1 MALNRV
7 TLDDKYDLAKSR
19 IFVTGFQAL
28 VRLCLMQK
36 ERDRRAGL
44 NTAGYVTGYR
54 GSPLGTLDQQFIRA
68 RRHLDRYDVL
78 FQGGLNED
86 IAATALW
93 GSQQA
98 ELRGEGKFDGV
109 FGLWYGKGP
118 GVDRTGDVFRHA
130 NFAGASRY
138 GGVLALMGDDHTAES
153 STTAHQ
159 SEYHFIDVM
168 IPILNPAG
176 VQEILDYGLY
186 GWAMSRF
193 CGTWVALKSMHETV
207 ESTAVIDGSLERV
220 NITIPR
226 DFAMPD
232 GGLNIRLRDTIL
244 GQEARLH
251 DYKRDAMLAFV
262 RANKLNTYITSGG
275 RKPRIGIITVGKSY
289 LDVRQA
295 LDELGIDEV
304 KCNDLG
310 IRLYKI
316 GCPWPIGRDDLKSFA
331 EGLELIIVIEEKRS
345 LLEVQVREELYGT
358 ANQPVCIG
366 KKDEAGNWLFPV
378 KGALDPNEVAIC
390 IGDRILQR
398 VGPNEEIARRVAGL
412 KEAQRI
418 LAETTDIAVRTP
430 YFCSG
435 CPHNSSTVVPDGM
448 RAYAGIGCHY
458 MAQWMDRSTL
468 GYTQMGGEG
477 ANWIGEAPFSKRA
490 HVFQN
495 LGDGTYNHSG
505 YMAIRG
511 AIAAGVNITYKILF
525 NDAVAMTGGQANDG
539 GLTVPQIARQ
549 VAAEGAKRIVVV
561 TDEPWKYS
569 KREDWP
575 RGLTIHHRDDLIP
588 VQEELARIPGV
599 TVLIYDQT
607 CAAEKRRRR
616 KRGTFPDPDKRVIIN
631 ELVCEGCGD
640 CGVKSNCVSVQPLET
655 EWGRKRTI
663 DQSSC
668 NKDFSCVKGFCPSF
682 VTVTGAKLKQGTAGA
697 LTSPQPKSDVSDFGH
712 LKVPNSG
719 KPEFG
724 RGEVGSPRE
733 PGEGKPSHAQSK
745 QGAPLPAGGERE
757 ITGNGDLPEPDLPPI
772 KQTFDV
778 IVTGVGGTG
787 IVTIGGILGMAAHLE
802 GKGVGVLDMAGLA
815 QKGGAVHSHMRIA
828 ERPEDIHAIR
838 IAAGAADLVLGGD
851 IVVAGNKKVLAAV
864 KHGSTVMVINM
875 AEFLPGDFTRN
886 PDFSL
891 PTERLKR
898 AIIADAGREKT
909 HFIDATRAALALFG
923 NTVAAN
929 IFLVGYAYQLGA
941 IPLSAASIDE
951 AIALNGEAVEMN
963 KAAFRW
969 GRRAAIDR
977 EALAAVIEPAPAQLS
992 DARKLSQ
999 SFAEVVAR
1007 RVEFLTAYQDAR
1019 YAARYRGWV
1028 DRTQAVEAERVPGR
1042 SGLAEAVARYLF
1054 KLMAYKDEYEVARL
1068 YSDGSFMKQVHSELG
1083 GERLRFHVHLAP
1095 PLLAPVNK
1103 ATGEPKKLT
1112 FGPWIFPLFKV
1123 LAKFKGLRGTPFDP
1137 FGYSCERK
1145 TERALIAD
1153 YEAMLTEVLPKLAV
1167 SNHHIAVGLAAIP
1180 EKIRGFGHVKMRHLK
1195 AAKADE
1201 AALFE
1206 QFRAGPRPLLR
1217 AAE

>member
-1 MALNRV
+1 LNESNVPAAARRAGSQRRGGAMALNHV
-7 TLDDKYDLAKSR
+7 TLDDKYDLTKSR
-19 IFVTGFQAL
+19 IFVTGFQAI

-54 GSPLGTLDQQFIRA
+54 GSPLGTLDLQFIRA
-68 RRHLDRYDVL
+68 QRALDKYDVR
-78 FQGGLNED
+78 FQAGVNED
-86 IAATALW
+86 IAATAIW

-130 NFAGASRY
+130 NFAGTSKH

-176 VQEILDYGLY
+176 VQEIVDYGLY

-193 CGTWVALKSMHETV
+193 CGSWVALKSMHETV

-220 NITIPR
+220 NIVMPQ
-226 DFAMPD
+226 DFAMPE
-232 GGLNIRLRDTIL
+232 GGLNIRLRDTVL

-262 RANKLNTYITSGG
+262 RANKLNKYITSGG
-275 RKPRIGIITVGKSY
+275 RRPKIGIITVGKSY

-310 IRLYKI
+310 LRLYKI
-316 GCPWPIGRDDLKSFA
+316 GCPWPISRDDLKQFA
-331 EGLELIIVIEEKRS
+331 DGLELIIVVEEKRS
-345 LLEVQVREELYGT
+345 LIEVQVREELYGT

-366 KKDEAGNWLFPV
+366 KKDERGNWLFPV

-390 IGDRILQR
+390 IGERILQR
-398 VGPNEEIARRVAGL
+398 VGPNDTIAARVAAL

-418 LAETTDIAVRTP
+418 LAETQDVAVRIP

-435 CPHNSSTVVPDGM
+435 CPHNSSTVVPEGM

-468 GYTQMGGEG
+468 GFTQMGGEG
-477 ANWIGEAPFSKRA
+477 ANWIGEAPFSKRP

-511 AIAAGVNITYKILF
+511 AIASGVNITYKILF

-549 VAAEGAKRIVVV
+549 VAAEGAKHVVVV

-569 KREDWP
+569 KQEDWP
-575 RGLTIHHRDDLIP
+575 RGLTIHHRDELIT
-588 VQEELARIPGV
+588 VQQELAKIPGV

-616 KRGTFPDPDKRVIIN
+616 KRGLFPDPDKRVVIN

-682 VTVTGAKLKQGTAGA
+682 VTVHGGKLKQGTGVAA
-697 LTSPQPKSDVSDFGH
+697 AHDT
-712 LKVPNSG
+712 VP
-719 KPEFG
+719 
-724 RGEVGSPRE
+724 
-733 PGEGKPSHAQSK
+733 
-745 QGAPLPAGGERE
+745 
-757 ITGNGDLPEPDLPPI
+757 LPEPALPAI
-772 KQTFDV
+772 GQTYDI

-815 QKGGAVHSHMRIA
+815 QKGGAVYSHMRIA
-828 ERPEDIHAIR
+828 ERPEGIHAIR
-838 IAAGAADLVLGGD
+838 IAAGGADLVLGGD
-851 IVVAGNKKVLAAV
+851 MVVAGNKKVLAAV
-864 KHGSTVMVINM
+864 KHGKTEMVINL

-886 PDFSL
+886 ADFSL

-898 AIIADAGREKT
+898 AILADAGRDKT
-909 HFIDATRAALALFG
+909 HFIDATRAATALFG
-923 NTVAAN
+923 ASVGAN

-941 IPLSAASIDE
+941 IPLAGASIE
-951 AIALNGEAVEMN
+951 RAIELNGEAVDMN
-963 KAAFRW
+963 KAAFEW
-969 GRRAAIDR
+969 GRRAVVEPAVV
-977 EALAAVIEPAPAQLS
+977 EALVKPAPDATS
-992 DARKLSQ
+992 DARTLSQ
-999 SFAEVVAR
+999 SFDEVVAR
-1007 RVEFLTAYQDAR
+1007 RVAFLTAYQNAS
-1019 YAARYRGWV
+1019 YAARYRRLV
-1028 DRTQAVEAERVPGR
+1028 EKAQAAEAARAPGKT
-1042 SGLAEAVARYLF
+1042 GLADAVARYLF

-1068 YSDGSFMKQVHSELG
+1068 YSDGAFVKQVNSELG

-1095 PLLAPVNK
+1095 PLLARRDK
-1103 ATGEPKKLT
+1103 ATGEPKKMT
-1112 FGPWIFPLFKV
+1112 FGPWIFPLFAL
-1123 LAKFKGLRGTPFDP
+1123 LAKFKVLRGTAFDP
-1137 FGYSCERK
+1137 FGYSTERK
-1145 TERALIAD
+1145 TERALVRD
-1153 YEAMLTEVLPKLAV
+1153 YEALLDEVLAKLDAG
-1167 SNHHIAVGLAAIP
+1167 NHHIAVGLAAIP
-1180 EKIRGFGHVKMRHLK
+1180 EKIRGFGHVKLRHLK

-1201 AALFE
+1201 AVLLD
-1206 QFRAGPRPLLR
+1206 QFRAGPAPLLK

>member
-1 MALNRV
+1 LNESNVPAAARRAGSQRRGGAMALNHV
-7 TLDDKYDLAKSR
+7 TLDDKYDLSKSR
-19 IFVTGFQAL
+19 IFVTGFQAI

-54 GSPLGTLDQQFIRA
+54 GSPLGTLDLQFIRA
-68 RRHLDRYDVL
+68 QRALDKYDVR
-78 FQGGLNED
+78 FQAGVNED
-86 IAATALW
+86 IAATAIW

-130 NFAGASRY
+130 NFAGTSKH

-176 VQEILDYGLY
+176 VQEIVDYGLY

-193 CGTWVALKSMHETV
+193 CGSWVALKSMHETV

-220 NITIPR
+220 NIVMPQ
-226 DFAMPD
+226 DFAMPE
-232 GGLNIRLRDTIL
+232 GGLNIRLRDTVL

-262 RANKLNTYITSGG
+262 RANKLNKYITSGG
-275 RKPRIGIITVGKSY
+275 RRPKIGIITVGKSY

-310 IRLYKI
+310 LRLYKI
-316 GCPWPIGRDDLKSFA
+316 GCPWPISRDDLKQFA
-331 EGLELIIVIEEKRS
+331 DGLELIIVVEEKRS
-345 LLEVQVREELYGT
+345 LIEVQVREELYGT

-366 KKDEAGNWLFPV
+366 KKDERGNWLFPV

-390 IGDRILQR
+390 IGERILQR
-398 VGPNEEIARRVAGL
+398 VGPNDTIAARVAAL

-418 LAETTDIAVRTP
+418 LAETQDVAVRIP

-435 CPHNSSTVVPDGM
+435 CPHNSSTVVPEGM

-468 GYTQMGGEG
+468 GFTQMGGEG
-477 ANWIGEAPFSKRA
+477 ANWIGEAPFSKRP

-511 AIAAGVNITYKILF
+511 AIASGVNITYKILF

-549 VAAEGAKRIVVV
+549 VAAEGAKHVVVV

-569 KREDWP
+569 KQEDWP
-575 RGLTIHHRDDLIP
+575 RGLTIHHRDELIT
-588 VQEELARIPGV
+588 VQQELAKIPGV

-616 KRGTFPDPDKRVIIN
+616 KRGLFPDPDKRVVIN

-682 VTVTGAKLKQGTAGA
+682 VTVHGGKLKQGTGVAA
-697 LTSPQPKSDVSDFGH
+697 AHDT
-712 LKVPNSG
+712 VP
-719 KPEFG
+719 
-724 RGEVGSPRE
+724 
-733 PGEGKPSHAQSK
+733 
-745 QGAPLPAGGERE
+745 
-757 ITGNGDLPEPDLPPI
+757 LPEPTLPAI
-772 KQTFDV
+772 GQTYDI

-815 QKGGAVHSHMRIA
+815 QKGGAVYSHMRIA
-828 ERPEDIHAIR
+828 ERPEGIHAIR
-838 IAAGAADLVLGGD
+838 IAAGGADLVLGGD
-851 IVVAGNKKVLAAV
+851 MVVAGNKKVLAAV
-864 KHGSTVMVINM
+864 KHGKTEMVINL

-886 PDFSL
+886 ADFSL

-898 AIIADAGREKT
+898 AILADAGRDKT
-909 HFIDATRAALALFG
+909 HFIDATRAATALFG
-923 NTVAAN
+923 ASVGAN

-941 IPLSAASIDE
+941 IPLAGASIE
-951 AIALNGEAVEMN
+951 RAIELNGEAVDMN
-963 KAAFRW
+963 KAAFEW
-969 GRRAAIDR
+969 GRRAVVEPAVV
-977 EALAAVIEPAPAQLS
+977 EALVKPAPEATS
-992 DARKLSQ
+992 DARTLSQ
-999 SFAEVVAR
+999 SFDEVVAR
-1007 RVEFLTAYQDAR
+1007 RVAFLTAYQNAS
-1019 YAARYRGWV
+1019 YAARYRRLV
-1028 DRTQAVEAERVPGR
+1028 EKAQAAEAARAPGKT
-1042 SGLAEAVARYLF
+1042 GLADAVARYLF

-1068 YSDGSFMKQVHSELG
+1068 YSDGAFVKQVNSELG
-1083 GERLRFHVHLAP
+1083 GEHLRFHVHLAP
-1095 PLLAPVNK
+1095 PLLARRDK
-1103 ATGEPKKLT
+1103 ATGEPKKMT
-1112 FGPWIFPLFKV
+1112 FGPWIFPLFAL
-1123 LAKFKGLRGTPFDP
+1123 LAKFKVLRGTAFDP
-1137 FGYSCERK
+1137 FGYSTERK
-1145 TERALIAD
+1145 TERALVRD
-1153 YEAMLTEVLPKLAV
+1153 YEALLDEVLAKLDAG
-1167 SNHHIAVGLAAIP
+1167 NHHIAAGLAAIP
-1180 EKIRGFGHVKMRHLK
+1180 EKIRGFGHVKLRHLK

-1201 AALFE
+1201 AVLLD
-1206 QFRAGPRPLLR
+1206 QFRAGPAPLLK

>member
-1 MALNRV
+1 MALKTV
-7 TLDDKYDLAKSR
+7 TLDDKYDLGKSR

-54 GSPLGTLDQQFIRA
+54 GSPLGTLDQQFLRA
-68 RRHLDRYDVL
+68 QRYLDRYDVR
-78 FQGGLNED
+78 FQAGLNED

-93 GSQQA
+93 GAQQA

-130 NFAGASRY
+130 NFAGTSRH

-220 NITIPR
+220 NIAVPD
-226 DFAMPD
+226 DFQMPP

-262 RANKLNTYITSGG
+262 RANKLNKYISSGG
-275 RKPRIGIITVGKSY
+275 RQPKIGVITVGKSY

-295 LDELGIDEV
+295 LDELDIDEV
-304 KCNDLG
+304 ACNDLG

-316 GCPWPIGRDDLKSFA
+316 GCPWPISRQDLKEFA
-331 EGLELIIVIEEKRS
+331 DGLELIIVVEEKRS
-345 LLEVQVREELYGT
+345 LIEVQVREELYGS

-378 KGALDPNEVAIC
+378 KGALDPNDVAIC
-390 IGDRILQR
+390 LGERILQR
-398 VGPNEEIARRVAGL
+398 VGPNEKIAARVARL

-418 LAETTDIAVRTP
+418 LAETQDLALRTP

-435 CPHNSSTVVPDGM
+435 CPHNTSTVVPEGM

-477 ANWIGEAPFSKRA
+477 ANWIGEAPFSKRP

-505 YMAIRG
+505 YMAIRA
-511 AIAAGVNITYKILF
+511 AIASATNITYKILF

-549 VAAEGAKRIVVV
+549 VAAEGAKHVVVV
-561 TDEPWKYS
+561 TDEPWKYARS
-569 KREDWP
+569 EKWP
-575 RGLTIHHRDDLIP
+575 DGLTIHHRDELIA
-588 VQEELARIPGV
+588 VQTELAKIPGV

-616 KRGTFPDPDKRVIIN
+616 KRGRFPDPDKRVIIN

-682 VTVTGAKLKQGTAGA
+682 VTVHGAKLK
-697 LTSPQPKSDVSDFGH
+697 K
-712 LKVPNSG
+712 
-719 KPEFG
+719 G
-724 RGEVGSPRE
+724 RGVVADLDF
-733 PGEGKPSHAQSK
+733 AQLPDPK
-745 QGAPLPAGGERE
+745 LPAIE
-757 ITGNGDLPEPDLPPI
+757 
-772 KQTFDV
+772 QTYNI
-778 IVTGVGGTG
+778 IVTGIGGTG

-802 GKGVGVLDMAGLA
+802 GRGVGVLDMAGLA
-815 QKGGAVHSHMRIA
+815 QKGGAVFSHIRFA
-828 ERPEDIHAIR
+828 QRPEDIHAIR
-838 IAAGAADLVLGGD
+838 VAAGRADLVLGGD
-851 IVVAGNKKVLAAV
+851 IVVAGARKVLAAV
-864 KHGSTVMVINM
+864 KHGATQMVVNTD
-875 AEFLPGDFTRN
+875 EFLPGEFTRN
-886 PDFSL
+886 ADFSL
-891 PTERLKR
+891 PSERLKR
-898 AIIADAGREKT
+898 TIVADAGRENA
-909 HFIDATRAALALFG
+909 HFIDATRLATALFG
-923 NTVAAN
+923 QSIGAN

-941 IPLSAASIDE
+941 IPLSAASIE
-951 AIALNGEAVEMN
+951 RAIELNGEAVAMN
-963 KAAFRW
+963 RAAFRW
-969 GRRAAIDR
+969 GRRAAVDR
-977 EALAAVIEPAPAQLS
+977 AAVEALAQPATAKRDAEHLS
-992 DARKLSQ
+992 E
-999 SFAEVVAR
+999 SFDEMVER
-1007 RVEFLTAYQDAR
+1007 REKFLTAYQDAAYAR
-1019 YAARYRGWV
+1019 DYRALVDRVKAAEAAR
-1028 DRTQAVEAERVPGR
+1028 APGKC
-1042 SGLAEAVARYLF
+1042 GLADAVARYLF

-1068 YSDGSFMKQVHSELG
+1068 YTDGAFEKQVKSEFDGDNL
-1083 GERLRFHVHLAP
+1083 RLEFHLAP
-1095 PLLAPVNK
+1095 PLLARRDK
-1103 ATGEPKKLT
+1103 ATGLPRKMS
-1112 FGPWIFPLFKV
+1112 FGAWVLPLFQL
-1123 LAKFKGLRGTPFDP
+1123 LAKMKFLRGTTFDP
-1137 FGYSCERK
+1137 FGYSLERRAERK
-1145 TERALIAD
+1145 LIAD
-1153 YEAMLTEVLPKLAV
+1153 YKTMLNEVLANLAPETH
-1167 SNHHIAVGLAAIP
+1167 NLAVGLAAIP
-1180 EKIRGFGHVKMRHLK
+1180 EKIRGFGHIKQRQLQTAKAEEAALLEQFRTGAPALLK
-1195 AAKADE
+1195 AAE
-1201 AALFE
+1201 
-1206 QFRAGPRPLLR
+1206 
-1217 AAE
+1217 